1 VKGDDMNL
9 STTYLGL
16 KLAHPLMAGASPMVD
31 DMGMVK
37 RLEDAGA
44 SAIVM
49 HSLFEEQITREE
61 QGTIMDMELSANSSA
76 EAISFF
82 PKPDEFRLGPETY
95 LEQIRRIKEAVS
107 VPVIAS
113 LNGTTPA
120 GWLRYGQLM
129 AQAGADALELNVY
142 YIPTDARE
150 SATDVEKRT
159 LDIVRAV
166 KSEVKIPVSVKLS
179 PFFSALAHFAMEL
192 EAAGADG
199 LVLFNRFFQPDIN
212 VEELTAEPSLQLS
225 GPGDLLLRLRWLA
238 VLHGRVKGSLAVTGG
253 VHDGMGALKAVM
265 AGADAVQMVSALL
278 IHGPERLAQTRAS
291 LAEWL
296 EEHEY
301 ESLGQARGSMS
312 LLKCPNPQAFTRA
325 NYMRILNGWKP

>member
-1 VKGDDMNL
+1 MDLKT
-9 STTYLGL
+9 SYLGL
-16 KLAHPLMAGASPMVD
+16 QLAHPLMAGASPMVD

-44 SAIVM
+44 SGIVM

-61 QGTIMDMELSANSSA
+61 QGTLMDMELHANSNA
-76 EAISFF
+76 EAVSYF
-82 PKPDEFRLGPETY
+82 PQPDDFRLGPERY
-95 LEQIRRIKEAVS
+95 LEQLRRIKEAVA

-113 LNGTTPA
+113 LNGTTAA
-120 GWLRYGQLM
+120 GWLHYAKLM
-129 AQAGADALELNVY
+129 EQAGADALELNVY
-142 YIPTDARE
+142 YIATDAKE
-150 SATDVEKRT
+150 SAADVEKRT
-159 LDIVRAV
+159 LDVVRTV
-166 KSEVKIPVSVKLS
+166 KAQVKIPVAVKLS
-179 PFFSALAHFAMEL
+179 PFFSSLAHFAVEL

-212 VEELTAEPSLQLS
+212 VEELLAEPSLQLS
-225 GPGDLLLRLRWLA
+225 GPSDLLLRLRWLA
-238 VLHGRVKGSLAVTGG
+238 VLHGRIKGSLAVTGG
-253 VHDGMGALKAVM
+253 VHDGIGALKAVM

-278 IHGPERLAQTRAS
+278 IHGPERLAQARAG

-301 ESLGQARGSMS
+301 ESLAQARGSMS
-312 LLKCPNPQAFTRA
+312 LLKSPNPQAFTRA

>member
-1 VKGDDMNL
+1 MNL

-37 RLEDAGA
+37 RLEDAGT

-61 QGTIMDMELSANSSA
+61 QGTIMDMELSSNSSA

-82 PKPDEFRLGPETY
+82 PKPDEFRLGPEKY
-95 LEQIRRIKEAVS
+95 LEQLRRIKEAVA

-113 LNGTTPA
+113 LNGTTSA
-120 GWLRYGQLM
+120 GWLHYGKLM
-129 AQAGADALELNVY
+129 QEAGADALELNVY
-142 YIPTDARE
+142 YLATDPRE
-150 SATDVEKRT
+150 SSTEVEKRT

-166 KSEVKIPVSVKLS
+166 KSQVTIPVAVKLS
-179 PFFSALAHFAMEL
+179 PFFSSLAHFAVEL

-225 GPGDLLLRLRWLA
+225 GPEELLLRLRWLA
-238 VLHGRVKGSLAVTGG
+238 VLHNHVKGSLAATGG
-253 VHDGMGALKAVM
+253 VHDGIGALKAVM

-278 IHGPERLAQTRAS
+278 IHGPERLAQSRAT

-301 ESLGQARGSMS
+301 ESLAQARGSMS
-312 LLKCPNPQAFTRA
+312 LQKCPNAQAFTRA
-325 NYMRILNGWKP
+325 NYMRILNGWKA

>member
-1 VKGDDMNL
+1 MNL

-61 QGTIMDMELSANSSA
+61 QGTIMDMQLSSNASA

-82 PKPDEFRLGPETY
+82 PQADEYRLGPEQY
-95 LEQIRRIKEAVS
+95 LEQLRRIKAAVA

-120 GWLRYGQLM
+120 GWLHYGKLM
-129 AQAGADALELNVY
+129 QEAGADALELNVY
-142 YIPTDARE
+142 YIPTDANE
-150 SATDVEKRT
+150 TTTDVEKRT
-159 LDIVRAV
+159 LDIVKAV
-166 KSEVKIPVSVKLS
+166 KAEVKIPVSVKLS

-212 VEELTAEPSLQLS
+212 VEELVAEPSLQLS
-225 GPGDLLLRLRWLA
+225 NPSDLLLRLRWLA
-238 VLHGRVKGSLAVTGG
+238 VLHGHVKGSLAVTGG
-253 VHDGMGALKAVM
+253 VHDSIGALKAVM

-278 IHGPERLAQTRAS
+278 IHGPERLAQTRAG

-301 ESLGQARGSMS
+301 ESLAQAKGSMS
-312 LLKCPNPQAFTRA
+312 LVKSPNPQAFTRA

>member
-1 VKGDDMNL
+1 MNL

-61 QGTIMDMELSANSSA
+61 EGTIMDMQLSSHSSA
-76 EAISFF
+76 EALSYF
-82 PKPDEFRLGPETY
+82 PQPDDFRLGPEKY
-95 LEQIRRIKEAVS
+95 LEQIHRIKAAVS

-120 GWLRYGQLM
+120 GWLHYSRLM
-129 AQAGADALELNVY
+129 EQAGADALELNVY
-142 YIPTDARE
+142 YLATDPRE
-150 SATDVEKRT
+150 SAAEVEKRT
-159 LDIVRAV
+159 LDVIRVV
-166 KSEVKIPVSVKLS
+166 KSQVKIPVAVKLS
-179 PFFSALAHFAMEL
+179 PFFSSLAHFAGEL

-212 VEELTAEPSLQLS
+212 VEELTAEPNLQLS
-225 GPGDLLLRLRWLA
+225 SPEELLLRLRWLA
-238 VLHGRVKGSLAVTGG
+238 VLRSHVKGSLAVTGG
-253 VHDGMGALKAVM
+253 VHDGIGALKAVM

-278 IHGPERLAQTRAS
+278 IHGPERLAQSRAA
-291 LAEWL
+291 LEEWL
-296 EEHEY
+296 DEHEY
-301 ESLGQARGSMS
+301 ESLAQARGSMS
-312 LLKCPNPQAFTRA
+312 LQKCPSTQAFTRA
-325 NYMRILNGWKP
+325 NYMRILNGWKA

>member
-1 VKGDDMNL
+1 MNL

-61 QGTIMDMELSANSSA
+61 QGTIMDMELSSNTSA
-76 EAISFF
+76 EALSFF
-82 PKPDEFRLGPETY
+82 PAPDEFRLGPEKY
-95 LEQIRRIKEAVS
+95 LEQIRRIKDAVS

-120 GWLRYGQLM
+120 GWLHYGQLM
-129 AQAGADALELNVY
+129 QDAGADALELNVY
-142 YIPTDARE
+142 YIPTDAKE
-150 SATDVEKRT
+150 SSTEVEKRT

-166 KSEVKIPVSVKLS
+166 KSEVKIPIAVKLS
-179 PFFSALAHFAMEL
+179 PFFSAMAHFAVEL
-192 EAAGADG
+192 ESAGADG

-212 VEELTAEPSLQLS
+212 VEELVAEPSLQLS
-225 GPGDLLLRLRWLA
+225 GPADLLLRLRWLA
-238 VLHGRVKGSLAVTGG
+238 VLHGHVKGSLAVTGG
-253 VHDGMGALKAVM
+253 VHDGIGALKAVM

-278 IHGPERLAQTRAS
+278 IHGPDRLAQTRATLS
-291 LAEWL
+291 EWL

-301 ESLGQARGSMS
+301 ESLAQARGSMS
-312 LLKCPNPQAFTRA
+312 LVKSPNPQAFTRA

>member
-1 VKGDDMNL
+1 MNL
-9 STTYLGL
+9 ATTYLGL
-16 KLAHPLMAGASPMVD
+16 QLAHPLMAGASPMVD

-61 QGTIMDMELSANSSA
+61 QGTIMDMELSANTSA

-82 PKPDEFRLGPETY
+82 PKPDEFRLGPEAY
-95 LEQIRRIKEAVS
+95 LEQLHRIKEAVA

-120 GWLRYGQLM
+120 GWLHYGKLM
-129 AQAGADALELNVY
+129 QDAGADALELNVY
-142 YIPTDARE
+142 YI
-150 SATDVEKRT
+150 ATDPKESTVAVEKRT

-166 KSEVKIPVSVKLS
+166 KSEVTIPISVKLS
-179 PFFSALAHFAMEL
+179 PFFSSLAHFAMEL
-192 EAAGADG
+192 EAAGAAG

-212 VEELTAEPSLQLS
+212 VEELIAEPTLQLS
-225 GPGDLLLRLRWLA
+225 GPADLLLRLRWLA
-238 VLHGRVKGSLAVTGG
+238 VLHGQVKGSLAVTGG
-253 VHDGMGALKAVM
+253 VHDGMGALKAIM

-278 IHGPERLAQTRAS
+278 IHGPERLAQTRAG
-291 LAEWL
+291 LTEWL

-301 ESLGQARGSMS
+301 ESLAQARGSMS

>member
-1 VKGDDMNL
+1 MDLKT
-9 STTYLGL
+9 SYLGL
-16 KLAHPLMAGASPMVD
+16 QLAHPLMAGASPLVD

-44 SAIVM
+44 SGIVM

-61 QGTIMDMELSANSSA
+61 QGTLMDMELHANSNA
-76 EAISFF
+76 EAVSYF
-82 PKPDEFRLGPETY
+82 PQPDDFRLGPERY
-95 LEQIRRIKEAVS
+95 LEQLRRIKEAVA

-113 LNGTTPA
+113 LNGTTAA
-120 GWLRYGQLM
+120 GWLHYAQLM
-129 AQAGADALELNVY
+129 EQAGADALELNVY
-142 YIPTDARE
+142 YIATDAKE
-150 SATDVEKRT
+150 SAADVEKRT
-159 LDIVRAV
+159 LDVVRTV
-166 KSEVKIPVSVKLS
+166 KAQVKIPVAVKLS
-179 PFFSALAHFAMEL
+179 PFFSSLAHFAGEL

-212 VEELTAEPSLQLS
+212 VEELLAEPSLQLS
-225 GPGDLLLRLRWLA
+225 GPSDLLLRLRWLA
-238 VLHGRVKGSLAVTGG
+238 VLHGRIKGSLAVTGG
-253 VHDGMGALKAVM
+253 VHDGIGALKAVM

-278 IHGPERLAQTRAS
+278 IHGPERLAQTRAT

-301 ESLGQARGSMS
+301 ESLAQARGSMS
-312 LLKCPNPQAFTRA
+312 LLKSPTPQAFTRA